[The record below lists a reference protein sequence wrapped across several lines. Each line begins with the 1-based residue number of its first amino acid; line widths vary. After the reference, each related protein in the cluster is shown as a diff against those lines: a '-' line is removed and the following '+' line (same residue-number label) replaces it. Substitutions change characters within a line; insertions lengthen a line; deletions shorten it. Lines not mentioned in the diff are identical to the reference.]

1 MLRKII
7 VPLDG
12 SQLSESAL
20 APACAIAARAGA
32 SLLLATTRWGSDVST
47 PRRYIDERAAAIA
60 DAEARVILDR
70 EAADAICLLARET
83 PDTLVCMATHGRGGL
98 RGTVMGSVAEAVV
111 HEVHRP
117 LVLVGPQSGL
127 GESLPESPHVVVGI
141 DGSDASKAVLPA
153 AIELAVA
160 LGADIRVVE
169 VMVAPEVFKVA
180 VSRTSQAIAL
190 DDVVK
195 KIHDAGVAATYEII
209 DDGDT
214 SGRLVSYA
222 ADLPASIVALA
233 THGRTGLARVALG
246 SVAMRVVRRSACP
259 VLVVR
264 PDLQD

>member
-12 SQLSESAL
+12 SELSESAL
-20 APACAIAARAGA
+20 APARSIAARAGA
-32 SLLLATTRWGSDVST
+32 SLLLATTRWGSDVTT

-70 EAADAICLLARET
+70 KAADAICLLAREN
-83 PDTLVCMATHGRGGL
+83 PETLVCMATHGRGGL
-98 RGTVMGSVAEAVV
+98 RATAMGSVAEAVV
-111 HEVHRP
+111 REVQRP
-117 LVLVGPQSGL
+117 LVLVGRESRL
-127 GESLPESPHVVVGI
+127 GESLPESPHVVVGV

-153 AIELAVA
+153 AIELALA
-160 LGADIRVVE
+160 LGADIQVAQVVL
-169 VMVAPEVFKVA
+169 APEVIKVA
-180 VSRTSQAIAL
+180 VPRTSEAIAL
-190 DDVVK
+190 EDVVK
-195 KIHDAGVAATYEII
+195 QIHDAGVAATYEII

-214 SGRLVSYA
+214 SARLASYA
-222 ADLPASIVALA
+222 AGVPASIVALA

-246 SVAMRVVRRSACP
+246 SVATRVVRRSACP